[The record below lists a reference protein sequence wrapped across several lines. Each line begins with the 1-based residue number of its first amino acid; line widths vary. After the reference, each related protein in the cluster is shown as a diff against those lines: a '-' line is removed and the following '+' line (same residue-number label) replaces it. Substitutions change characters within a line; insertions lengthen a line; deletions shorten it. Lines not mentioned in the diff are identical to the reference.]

1 VTVERVRSGRFSAI
15 LPSVPS
21 PTIRKLAD
29 SQRDAPNGRPPAG
42 PLQRAKRRVPNAGSA
57 IRILL
62 VDDHPLVRE
71 GLKRTLTS
79 MVGVIVVGEAA
90 SGEEAVA
97 RARDLEPDLV
107 IMDLSL
113 PRMSGIEASRLIKA
127 QLPATRILALTM
139 HGEDVYIRG
148 ALEAG
153 ASGYVVKDARPSE
166 LVAAIEAVHR
176 GEQYVM
182 VGPPTHGPR
191 K

>member
-1 VTVERVRSGRFSAI
+1 MTRVAADPTKETVA
-15 LPSVPS
+15 
-21 PTIRKLAD
+21 
-29 SQRDAPNGRPPAG
+29 AG
-42 PLQRAKRRVPNAGSA
+42 ELRNAARAKRRSLGGGSA

-71 GLKRTLTS
+71 GLKRTLVS

-90 SGEEAVA
+90 SGEEAVV

-127 QLPATRILALTM
+127 QCPQTRILALTM
-139 HGEDVYIRG
+139 HGDEAYVRN

-166 LVAAIEAVHR
+166 LVEAIEAVHR
-176 GEQYVM
+176 GEQYIM
-182 VGPPTHGPR
+182 VGGPAPYGPR

>member
-1 VTVERVRSGRFSAI
+1 VS
-15 LPSVPS
+15 S

-42 PLQRAKRRVPNAGSA
+42 PVPRAKRRVPNAGSA

-153 ASGYVVKDARPSE
+153 VSGYLVKDARPSE

-182 VGPPTHGPR
+182 VGAPPHGPR